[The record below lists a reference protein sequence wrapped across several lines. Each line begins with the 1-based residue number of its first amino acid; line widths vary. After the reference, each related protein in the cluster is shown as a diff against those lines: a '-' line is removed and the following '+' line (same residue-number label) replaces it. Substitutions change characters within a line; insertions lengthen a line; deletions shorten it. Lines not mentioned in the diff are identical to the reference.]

1 MKTNENGNENEE
13 VDDEEIELKENAKER
28 SKINKKGY
36 YEEQDEIKK
45 RFIIFFL
52 QKKSFCLKLCFDI

>member
-1 MKTNENGNENEE
+1 MKSNEDEDI
-13 VDDEEIELKENAKER
+13 DDEEIEFKENANER

-45 RFIIFFL
+45 RFKFCIIC
-52 QKKSFCLKLCFDI
+52 KSLKLLKFFY

>member
-1 MKTNENGNENEE
+1 MKSNEDED
-13 VDDEEIELKENAKER
+13 VDDEEIELKENANER

-45 RFIIFFL
+45 RFEFFIYL
-52 QKKSFCLKLCFDI
+52 RKHKTL

>member
-1 MKTNENGNENEE
+1 MKKDENGDE
-13 VDDEEIELKENAKER
+13 DDEDAELKENANER

-45 RFIIFFL
+45 RFLLFL
-52 QKKSFCLKLCFDI
+52 FYFVASIRYRRF

>member
-1 MKTNENGNENEE
+1 MKKSENGIGDAEE
-13 VDDEEIELKENAKER
+13 DEEEEQEREDKKER

-45 RFIIFFL
+45 RL
-52 QKKSFCLKLCFDI
+52 LN